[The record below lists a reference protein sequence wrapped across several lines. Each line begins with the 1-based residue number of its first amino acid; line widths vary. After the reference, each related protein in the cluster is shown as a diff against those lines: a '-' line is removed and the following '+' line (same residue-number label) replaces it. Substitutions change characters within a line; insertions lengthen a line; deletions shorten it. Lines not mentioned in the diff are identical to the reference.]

1 MTIRLVVTILRLGGL
16 VAGQERDGTP
26 VVDHHQH
33 LFGPTAIALSP
44 TLSPVDADRLI
55 TLLDAAGIRRAVVLS
70 IAYQLGNPNRPPVEN
85 EYARVKAENDWTSQQ
100 VARYPDR
107 LRGMCSVN
115 PLKDYALEEIAR
127 CTTDVQLRNGLK
139 MHFGNS
145 DVLLDNPDHVSRLR
159 AVFQAANNHRMAIVV
174 HLRPSVTRKRAY
186 GATFTQT
193 FLDELLPMAPDIP
206 VQVAH
211 LAGAG
216 SYADG
221 PVDEALG
228 VLASAMAKRD
238 PRVKNLW
245 IDVSGVAG
253 LGEWKAHMP
262 LIARRIREIG
272 VDRILYGSDGAGGAN
287 PTPKEAW
294 ASFRQLPLTDAEFA
308 TIAANVAPYLR

>member
-1 MTIRLVVTILRLGGL
+1 
-16 VAGQERDGTP
+16 
-26 VVDHHQH
+26 
-33 LFGPTAIALSP
+33 
-44 TLSPVDADRLI
+44 
-55 TLLDAAGIRRAVVLS
+55 
-70 IAYQLGNPNRPPVEN
+70 
-85 EYARVKAENDWTSQQ
+85 
-100 VARYPDR
+100 
-107 LRGMCSVN
+107 
-115 PLKDYALEEIAR
+115 LKDYALEEIER
-127 CTTDVQLRNGLK
+127 CAKDVQLHYGLK

-145 DVLLDNPDHVSRLR
+145 DVLLDNLDHLSRLR
-159 AVFQAANNHRMAIVV
+159 AVFKAANSHRMAIVV
-174 HLRPSVTRKRAY
+174 HMRPSVTRKRAY
-186 GATFTQT
+186 DATFTQT
-193 FLDELLPMAPDIP
+193 FLNELLPMAPDVP

-253 LGEWKAHMP
+253 LGDWKAHMP

-272 VDRILYGSDGAGGAN
+272 IDRILYGSDGAGGAN

-294 ASFRQLPLTDAEFA
+294 ASFRQLPLTDAEFS
-308 TIAANVAPYLR
+308 TIAGNVAPYLR